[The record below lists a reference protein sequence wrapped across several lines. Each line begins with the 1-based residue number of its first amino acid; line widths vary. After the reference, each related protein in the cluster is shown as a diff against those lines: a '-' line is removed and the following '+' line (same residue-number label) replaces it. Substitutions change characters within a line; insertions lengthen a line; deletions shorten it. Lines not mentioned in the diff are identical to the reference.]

1 MDTFTVV
8 MFSTVDNETFDLLN
22 NMILEQQLSF
32 TVTNN
37 NNTHQILLKSNDPS
51 FSIED
56 YLKNKIS
63 TSLNIITN
71 EDYKS
76 LVNLLYNEQHSIIKY
91 NDINI
96 LKIDAFYNFDSNEKN
111 ISIIKKNFINKLQQ
125 NSQNTTSLSN

>member
-1 MDTFTVV
+1 MVFY
-8 MFSTVDNETFDLLN
+8 